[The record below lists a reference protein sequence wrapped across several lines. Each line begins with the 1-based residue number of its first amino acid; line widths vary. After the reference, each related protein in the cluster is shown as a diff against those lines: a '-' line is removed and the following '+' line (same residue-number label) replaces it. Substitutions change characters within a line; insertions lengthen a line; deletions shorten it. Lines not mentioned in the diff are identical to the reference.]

1 MNETLLAEL
10 IAYLGDDYDES
21 MSAQANLCVNR
32 AVSSFKAYMN
42 YPAAFFVADEDTG
55 VMPYETDMQNNYY
68 CLFDLVLYFWNLYG
82 MEYQTEHR
90 EAGATLVFNTEATI
104 YATHGV
110 IPYATVM

>member
-1 MNETLLAEL
+1 MNETLLADL
-10 IAYLGDDYDES
+10 IAYLGDDYAES

-32 AVSSFKAYMN
+32 AVTSFRTYMN
-42 YPAAFFVADEDTG
+42 YPATFEEVDVAE
-55 VMPYETDMQNNYY
+55 DMQRNYY
-68 CLFDLVLYFWNLYG
+68 CIFDLALYFWNLYG

-110 IPYATVM
+110 IPFATVM

>member
-1 MNETLLAEL
+1 MNETLLADL
-10 IAYLGDDYDES
+10 IAYLGDDYAES

-32 AVSSFKAYMN
+32 AVTSFQTYMN
-42 YPAAFFVADEDTG
+42 YPADYMVENEETG
-55 VMPYETDMQNNYY
+55 IAPYETDMQNNYY
-68 CLFDLVLYFWNLYG
+68 CLFDLALYFWNLYG

-110 IPYATVM
+110 IPFATVM

>member
-32 AVSSFKAYMN
+32 ATSSFRTYMN
-42 YPAAFFVADEDTG
+42 YPSSFDNSAIEED
-55 VMPYETDMQNNYY
+55 MEANHF
-68 CLFDLVLYFWNLYG
+68 CLFDLALYFWNLYG

-90 EAGATLVFNTEATI
+90 ESGATLVFNTEATI

>member
-32 AVSSFKAYMN
+32 AVLSFRTYMN
-42 YPAAFFVADEDTG
+42 YPSTFDNADIEA
-55 VMPYETDMQNNYY
+55 DMEANHF
-68 CLFDLVLYFWNLYG
+68 CLFDLALYFWNLYG